1 MQVES
6 PTFVYPC
13 QSRQCP
19 AACPRRARASTPPT
33 ALKSKIWTT
42 QAGSLSTDLLIPC
55 QTVLFVNLFSDYL
68 VVVMTSNY
76 NCFTKQELGNR
87 IAEKVFYKIMIL
99 MLSQTRRCC
108 WVRRPASSVVLVL
121 GSGNR
126 SGPGNGQLSGRRSDQ
141 PNKGRSEAQSDQL
154 PTGRSQ
160 RSERWSAPRP
170 SWSCGRPRRAR
181 TTPSVCTTR
190 RYSTG
195 TRTAATV
202 IVPSLNAIFLQL
214 LWHLHT
220 LTTHFLLLI
229 S

>member
-19 AACPRRARASTPPT
+19 AACPRRARTSTPPT
-33 ALKSKIWTT
+33 ALKSKTWTT
-42 QAGSLSTDLLIPC
+42 LAGSLSTDLPIPC
-55 QTVLFVNLFSDYL
+55 RTVLFVNLFSDYL
-68 VVVMTSNY
+68 VEVMTSNY

-87 IAEKVFYKIMIL
+87 IAEKLFYKIMIL

-108 WVRRPASSVVLVL
+108 WVRRPASSGVLVL

-126 SGPGNGQLSGRRSDQ
+126 SGPGNGQLRGRRNDQ
-141 PNKGRSEAQSDQL
+141 PNKGRSESQSDQL

-202 IVPSLNAIFLQL
+202 CAITQCHISPASLTSSHFDN
-214 LWHLHT
+214 T
-220 LTTHFLLLI
+220 FLLLI